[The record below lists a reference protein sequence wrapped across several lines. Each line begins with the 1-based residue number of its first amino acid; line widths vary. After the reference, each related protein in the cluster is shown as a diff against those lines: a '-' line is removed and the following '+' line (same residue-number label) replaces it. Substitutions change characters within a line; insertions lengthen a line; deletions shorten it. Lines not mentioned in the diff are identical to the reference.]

1 MAVSRRFVLLSF
13 AAVALL
19 AWGLHEGT
27 AEHEPMPTCVDAP
40 AATRVLLQD
49 QGMLESIAF
58 DRAGRLLYTDMSQ
71 KALKRLN
78 QPGATPVQVAGDISG
93 PGGIAVVD
101 AHTAYVGTGNGLS
114 GLLPSLGLAGIA
126 KVDLDRGTVTQVVK
140 GLSMANGLVRASDG
154 TFYASDDLSSSLD
167 RVLPDGTVQRGW
179 LAQNSNGLVLSADEK
194 TLYVN
199 QFVPAKVMAIDR
211 ATSQLTVLAEPP
223 ASGKWA
229 WLDGLEID
237 ASGRLYAA
245 AYWAGEVWRIEL
257 KGGSICVL
265 ARGLKHPSALA
276 VGRAGQG
283 FAPGSLYVTT
293 HGGML
298 HELPGVIATAQP

>member
-1 MAVSRRFVLLSF
+1 MAVSRSTVLIA
-13 AAVALL
+13 AAVIAVL
-19 AWGLHEGT
+19 AWGLHDGT
-27 AEHEPMPTCVDAP
+27 TGNEPIPACSDAP

-58 DRAGRLLYTDMSQ
+58 DRAGRLLYTDMGQ
-71 KALKRLN
+71 KALRRLDRPN
-78 QPGATPVQVAGDISG
+78 ASPVTVAGDISG

-101 AHTAYVGTGNGLS
+101 EHTAYVGTGNGLS

-126 KVDLDRGTVTQVVK
+126 KVDLDRGTVTPVVK

-154 TFYASDDLSSSLD
+154 TFYASDDLSRSLD

-199 QFVPAKVMAIDR
+199 QFVPARVMAIDR
-211 ATSQLTVLAEPP
+211 ATNRLTVLAEPP
-223 ASGKWA
+223 SSGKWA

-245 AYWAGEVWRIEL
+245 AYWAGEVWRIE
-257 KGGSICVL
+257 KTGSICVL
-265 ARGLKHPSALA
+265 ARGLHHPSALA

-283 FAPGSLYVTT
+283 FSPSSLYVTT
-293 HGGML
+293 HGGTL
-298 HELPGVIATAQP
+298 HELPQVIAAQP